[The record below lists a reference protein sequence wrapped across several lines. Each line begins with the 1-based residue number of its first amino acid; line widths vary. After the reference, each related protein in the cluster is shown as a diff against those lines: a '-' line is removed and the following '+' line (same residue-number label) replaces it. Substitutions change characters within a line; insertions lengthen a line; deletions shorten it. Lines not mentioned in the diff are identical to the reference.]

1 MDTVPPC
8 PAPTI
13 DSTRDARGQR
23 RDRVALV
30 LQGGGALGAYQGGVF
45 QALEARGI
53 VPDWI
58 AAVSIGAI
66 NGAIIA
72 GNPPERRL
80 ERLRGFWELITA
92 RRMEW
97 PILDG
102 DAAHRIANTVSA
114 AGSIL
119 FGQPGFFK
127 PNLPGPWL
135 SPRGSKQATA
145 YYDTSPLRETLLH
158 FVDFDLLNDGPIRF
172 AVSAVNVASGNF
184 AFFDNRSTR
193 ILPEHIMASAA
204 LPPGFPMVQ
213 VGTDYFWDGGT
224 VSNTPLWHVLT
235 TIEGADALVFQ
246 VDLFSASGRLPRDI
260 QEVSARQKEIQYSS
274 RTRMVTDAFKSQYT
288 LRSRIR
294 QLLERLPPDQR
305 TEEDRLQLEALREL
319 PEVSILQLIYQQAA
333 YEGDAQDYEF
343 SRRSMN
349 DHWESGRRDTRLTLE
364 RKDWLKI
371 PGPETAIVSHDI
383 HRPDE

>member
-1 MDTVPPC
+1 
-8 PAPTI
+8 
-13 DSTRDARGQR
+13 
-23 RDRVALV
+23 LV

-45 QALEARGI
+45 QALEAGGI

-97 PILDG
+97 PVLDG
-102 DAAHRIANTVSA
+102 DTAHRIAINVSA

-119 FGQPGFFK
+119 FGQPGFFT

-145 YYDTSPLRETLLH
+145 YYDTAPLRETLLH

-184 AFFDNRSTR
+184 AFFDNHSTR

-224 VSNTPLWHVLT
+224 VSNTPLSHVLG
-235 TIEGADALVFQ
+235 TIEGADAIVFQ

-371 PGPETAIVSHDI
+371 PGPEIAIVSHDI
-383 HRPDE
+383 HRPDG

>member
-1 MDTVPPC
+1 MDTAPR
-8 PAPTI
+8 PAPAA
-13 DSTRDARGQR
+13 STASDTRGPR

-45 QALEARGI
+45 QALEAGGI

-97 PILDG
+97 PVLDG
-102 DAAHRIANTVSA
+102 DTAHRIAINVSA

-119 FGQPGFFK
+119 FGQPGFFT

-145 YYDTSPLRETLLH
+145 YYDTAPLRETLLH

-184 AFFDNRSTR
+184 AFFDNHSTR

-224 VSNTPLWHVLT
+224 VSNTPLSHVLT
-235 TIEGADALVFQ
+235 TIEGADAIVFQ

-371 PGPETAIVSHDI
+371 PGAEIAIVSHDI
-383 HRPDE
+383 HRPDG